1 MVEGL
6 LSPSDPPITKDLM
19 SSLDREGQTGS
30 LLKGQAVGLSI
41 IEPVDLLMSQFVFR
55 LLLLVAAELRRT
67 NYYNKS

>member
-1 MVEGL
+1 
-6 LSPSDPPITKDLM
+6 M

-55 LLLLVAAELRRT
+55 LLLLVAAKLRRT